1 MKSTLSFSAK
11 HMAIC
16 VAATITLL
24 VSCKKDNEQT
34 TDAAIVSEEE
44 AVEVMT
50 AGISAE
56 SGGLAEQ
63 TASAARVAGL
73 SARISCGQTIDTTYS
88 GQNLPGATVTYNY
101 NVRINRSLVCN
112 AGIPQTFNFA
122 LYGRMIYTTPKML
135 SDDKTTAS
143 FVIGGFQPGSSVYT
157 FNQEYERNGTQQSKV
172 RQQRSFTSKL
182 IIRST
187 DVKVDKVSQKII
199 SGTATVQF
207 TGAVTGGKSVSYNAT
222 LTFLGDR
229 KGLLTLGNGNTYNVQ
244 W

>member
-1 MKSTLSFSAK
+1 MKSTLRFSAK
-11 HMAIC
+11 HAAIC
-16 VAATITLL
+16 IAATFTMFI
-24 VSCKKDNEQT
+24 SCKKDNEQKDAT
-34 TDAAIVSEEE
+34 TVSEEE

-63 TASAARVAGL
+63 TASAARIAGA
-73 SARISCGQTIDTTYS
+73 SARIGCGQTIDTTYS
-88 GQNLPGATVTYNY
+88 GQNLPGATITYNY
-101 NVRINRSLVCN
+101 NFHVNRSLVCD

-122 LYGRMIYTTPKML
+122 LDGRVIYATPRML
-135 SDDKTTAS
+135 SDDKTTSS

-182 IIRST
+182 IIKST

-207 TGAVTGGKSVSYNAT
+207 TATVTGGRSVSYNAT